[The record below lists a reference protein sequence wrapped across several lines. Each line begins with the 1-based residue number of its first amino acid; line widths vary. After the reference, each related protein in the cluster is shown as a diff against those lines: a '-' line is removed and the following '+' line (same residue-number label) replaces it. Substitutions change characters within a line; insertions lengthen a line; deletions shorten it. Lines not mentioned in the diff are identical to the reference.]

1 MEYQNINSDITIE
14 PLEERAEDTIV
25 VKAKKDEKSA
35 SQRLRNVIYALWAS
49 KKEAGEYIEQDFET
63 YYRLT
68 MEGIINKAK
77 QQLEEYD

>member
-14 PLEERAEDTIV
+14 PLEERAEDTMA

-49 KKEAGEYIEQDFET
+49 KKEAGEYTDET
-63 YYRLT
+63 FQPYYDRVVELF
-68 MEGIINKAK
+68 INKIK
-77 QQLEEYD
+77 EELENYD